1 MAILAINVYNPIR
14 YSIGILNVGGGTTVN
29 VRFEY
34 VLVSPLGVLAFI
46 EDAEKVAR
54 LSSNT
59 DLRFTN

>member
-14 YSIGILNVGGGTTVN
+14 YSIEILNVGGGTTVN

-46 EDAEKVAR
+46 V
-54 LSSNT
+54 SGSV
-59 DLRFTN
+59 